1 MDSILP
7 VVVGA
12 LPLGLVVLNEQAGI
26 HYVNGFLRERL
37 GLAEEELRGKQLLDL
52 FPGVDSH
59 ALAEVLGRCQSE
71 WEPNCVI
78 SDKLCNVD
86 ILPAGHPGS
95 DALLRSAICFP
106 FTGPDGDDLRAFVFY
121 ESMPSEAGNDFPA
134 SFSRA
139 LKAVQEARLEQ
150 RRLLEKVQQAQRHLV
165 QSEKL
170 AGIGQLA
177 AGVAHEIN
185 TPIGYVF
192 SNLRSLAGYVHDLLR
207 IVDAVDVAGDLEEI
221 RRLKQTLDYDFIRGD
236 VEDLIAESEE
246 GVERVKNIILALQDF
261 SRTDS
266 GEFALADLHRGIDT
280 TINVAANELKYK
292 AQVIKEYGELPRV
305 ECNISRINQVI
316 LNLLM
321 NAAQA
326 IPEQGVI
333 TIRTG
338 TAGPEAWFEVEDTGL
353 GMSPEEVDKLF
364 EPFFTTKP
372 VGEGTGLGLALSYG
386 IVRRHH
392 GRIEARS
399 EAGKGSCFRVTLPI
413 VHPED
418 KEIEEGEF

>member
-1 MDSILP
+1 MDSVLP

-12 LPLGLVVLNEQAGI
+12 LPLGLVVVDGQASI

-37 GLAEEELRGKQLLDL
+37 GLAEEELRGKQLPDL

-59 ALAEVLGRCQSE
+59 ALAEVLGRHQSE
-71 WEPNCVI
+71 WEPSCVI
-78 SDKLCNVD
+78 SDELCSVD
-86 ILPAGHPGS
+86 ILPAGNPEAS
-95 DALLRSAICFP
+95 ALLRSAICFP
-106 FTGPDGDDLRAFVFY
+106 FTGPNGEELRAFVFY
-121 ESMPSEAGNDFPA
+121 ESPPSEAGNDFLA

-139 LKAVQEARLEQ
+139 LQTVQESRVEQ
-150 RRLLEKVQQAQRHLV
+150 IRLLEKVQQAQRHLV

-185 TPIGYVF
+185 NPIGYVF

-207 IVDAVDVAGDLEEI
+207 IVDAVDVARDLEEI

-246 GVERVKNIILALQDF
+246 GVERVKNIITALQDF

-266 GEFALADLHRGIDT
+266 GEFAPADLHRGMDT

-292 AQVIKEYGELPRV
+292 AQVIKEYGVLPQV

-326 IPEQGVI
+326 IPEQGAI

-338 TAGPEAWFEVEDTGL
+338 TTGPEVWFEVEDTGL
-353 GMSPEEVDKLF
+353 GMSPEKVDKIF

-372 VGEGTGLGLALSYG
+372 VGDGTGLGLALSYG

-392 GRIEARS
+392 GRIEVRS

-413 VHPED
+413 VQPED
-418 KEIEEGEF
+418 TEIEEGEF